1 MGGDLLGRISCPADV
16 KRLDSSE
23 LPRLAQE
30 LRSQMIRATS
40 KNGGHLASSLGAVEL
55 ILAAYSVLDLPHDKL
70 VFDVG
75 HQAYAHKMMTGRLGG
90 FDALRQI
97 DGTSGFTR
105 RNESIY
111 DVHDSGHASD
121 GLPTALG
128 LANSRDMRGGDERIV
143 TIVGDAS
150 ISGGLSMEALNIA
163 GQQRKRRFVVILND
177 NEMSISHTIGA
188 ISSYLASL
196 RTNKRYMDTRDTVE
210 STLARTGIGSSLLK
224 LGEMA
229 KASTKQLL
237 VPGMFF
243 EELGFVS
250 LGPID
255 GHNLPLVT
263 DTLRKAMDVDGPV
276 LIHAV
281 TRKGKGYAP
290 AEKNPEIFHGVGPFD
305 PVSGKQLKKASTAPS
320 YTSVF
325 AKTLEEAAST
335 NNKIVAITAAMEG
348 GTGLGAFARRFPRR
362 YLDVGIAEEC
372 AVTMAA
378 GMAIDGSV
386 PVVAVYST
394 FLQRAYDEIVTNV
407 CIPNLHVVFAID
419 RAGLVGQDGCT
430 HHGILDIAYLR
441 AIPHMRIMAPSN
453 EAELADA
460 LHTAIGMEGPVAV
473 RYPRGNG
480 IGAEIPAVRSEYLQ
494 QARVLRRGS
503 DVEILALGPLVNT
516 ALSAAQLLEAKGISC
531 SVRDMRWAKPIDTG
545 AVREACGSDAQLVV
559 TLEDGVVS
567 GGFGSAV
574 LEAMAGEGLSK
585 PVLRL
590 GLPDQHFVGH
600 GSVGD
605 LYLQL
610 GLDAPGIAASIE
622 ARLACMTGFDAQT
635 LYSAA
640 TARLSLQR

>member
-75 HQAYAHKMMTGRLGG
+75 HQAYVHKMMTGRLGG

-386 PVVAVYST
+386 PVVAIYST

-605 LYLQL
+605 LYRQL
-610 GLDAPGIAASIE
+610 GLDAPGIAASIA
-622 ARLACMTGFDAQT
+622 ARLACMTGFDAQA

-640 TARLSLQR
+640 TARPSLQR